1 MCGFNDAIRIPL
13 DGSGKDD
20 RGWFDLGKAQVYHD
34 HFVRAQ
40 FEGGVVVD
48 LLRPGEDISLQLCFE
63 LSAEAA
69 RALGQ
74 ALLDTVA
81 GIGKEAGAELA
92 AAPLPG

>member
-1 MCGFNDAIRIPL
+1 MCGFNEAIRIPL
-13 DGSGKDD
+13 GGSGKDD

-48 LLRPGEDISLQLCFE
+48 LLRPGEDISLQLCLE
-63 LSAEAA
+63 LSPEAA
-69 RALGQ
+69 KALGQ

-81 GIGKEAGAELA
+81 GIGTEAVAGLFPAQ
-92 AAPLPG
+92 PLP

>member
-1 MCGFNDAIRIPL
+1 MCGFNDAIRVPL

-48 LLRPGEDISLQLCFE
+48 LLRPGEDISLQLCLE

-69 RALGQ
+69 KALGQ

-81 GIGKEAGAELA
+81 GMGSDARQEVV
-92 AAPLPG
+92 AAPLSA